1 MPVYALLGAT
11 GSTGSAILRSLFA
24 QPPQQLTLNIF
35 VRNKSKLLKAF
46 PDLESTTAFKV
57 NIIEGTP
64 SHATAMQDCL
74 RDVDVAMACI
84 ATNYSTRGM
93 SICYDTAAAIID
105 ALQVLQKTRGYK
117 PPTIIQ
123 LRSASVNRTL
133 SAAMPWVARNMAAF
147 CFHYVYED
155 LRRASILLTSAA
167 AEPPGLLHY
176 IFVDP
181 PAIHD
186 PDGTT
191 PTGFAL
197 ITDGTQKQE
206 SALGY
211 SDLGAAFCELAER
224 RDEFRDREVGP
235 TATGEVNLTV
245 GILFGYLIA
254 GLKSR
259 ILG

>member
-11 GSTGSAILRSLFA
+11 GSTGSAILRCLFA
-24 QPPQQLTLNIF
+24 QPPPQLTLNIF

-46 PDLESTTAFKV
+46 PDLESTTTFKV
-57 NIIEGTP
+57 NIIEGTL
-64 SHATAMQDCL
+64 SHETAMQECL
-74 RDVDVAMACI
+74 RDVDVTMACI

-93 SICYDTAAAIID
+93 SICYDTAAAID
-105 ALQVLQKTRGYK
+105 ALRVLQKTRGYK

-123 LRSASVNRTL
+123 LRSASVNRIL
-133 SAAMPWVARNMAAF
+133 SAAMPWLARNMASF
-147 CFHYVYED
+147 CFHHVDED
-155 LRRASILLTSAA
+155 LRRASTMFTSAA

-191 PTGFAL
+191 
-197 ITDGTQKQE
+197 
-206 SALGY
+206 
-211 SDLGAAFCELAER
+211 ER

>member
-11 GSTGSAILRSLFA
+11 GSTGSAILRCLLA
-24 QPPQQLTLNIF
+24 QSPPHLTLNIF
-35 VRNKSKLLKAF
+35 VRDKPKLLKAF
-46 PDLESTTAFKV
+46 PDLESTTAIKV

-64 SHATAMQDCL
+64 SHATAMQECL

-93 SICYDTAAAIID
+93 SICYDTATAIIN
-105 ALQVLQKTRGYK
+105 ALEVLQKTRGYK
-117 PPTIIQ
+117 RPTIIQ
-123 LRSASVNRTL
+123 LRSASVNRSL
-133 SAAMPWVARNMAAF
+133 SAAMPWFARNMASF
-147 CFHYVYED
+147 CFHHVYED
-155 LRRASILLTSAA
+155 LRRASTLFTSTATD
-167 AEPPGLLHY
+167 PPGLLYY

-186 PDGTT
+186 PDGET

-206 SALGY
+206 SALSY
-211 SDLGAAFCELAER
+211 SDLGAAFCEMAER
-224 RDEFRDREVGP
+224 REEFRNREVGP
-235 TATGEVNLTV
+235 TATGEVNMTV

-259 ILG
+259 IMG